1 MLKLTPLEYLP
12 MDRAEALE
20 IIHTVRSKVPEAELS
35 ALDADY
41 ASRYIEAAPTTGY
54 IALEGANAETPAPA
68 VEVPTPEATPKP
80 ETELETRLP
89 GFLNPNIK
97 LGASD
102 QLSTMREF
110 WNTLGREVPE
120 LSAEQQGDLEVKL
133 ATHPDRRV
141 VPTPLLSLMERKQTV
156 ETAKVFRKNQFSP
169 TSSAIWTPD
178 ESWLYGKLLVNPE
191 ATVQDGKKS
200 YGMLYKTDANG
211 TLVKREA
218 YIAGLVA
225 SGKAVTSPDGTVWV
239 FPVMDV
245 QTNAPRTREYASKLH
260 AKVSPTMTPE
270 ALITMQLLQQANGTP
285 NSRWEPDFANEAVYE
300 LDKHDAPKALVR
312 AAGVLWNPD
321 GRRVRLDDWYGGR
334 RYGDGGVRAEES
346 GL

>member
-1 MLKLTPLEYLP
+1 MEAKDLFTGMPDAVLLETAQAAIDVVNQRNLELPGHLGTASLTKTAVL
-12 MDRAEALE
+12 D
-20 IIHTVRSKVPEAELS
+20 TV
-35 ALDADY
+35 
-41 ASRYIEAAPTTGY
+41 PTD
-54 IALEGANAETPAPA
+54 TPIT
-68 VEVPTPEATPKP
+68 PTPEVAPTP

-102 QLSTMREF
+102 QLTTMREF

-178 ESWLYGKLLVNPE
+178 ESGLYGKLLVNPE

-200 YGMLYKTDANG
+200 YGMFYKTDTNG
-211 TLVKREA
+211 ALVKREA

-225 SGKAVTSPDGTVWV
+225 SGKAVTSPDGTTWV

-260 AKVSPTMTPE
+260 ADVSPTMTPE

-300 LDKHDAPKALVR
+300 LDKHDAPKALVE
-312 AAGVLWNPD
+312 AAGVVWVPGARQVDLSVWD
-321 GRRVRLDDWYGGR
+321 GGSRD
-334 RYGDGGVRAEES
+334 GDFGVRAEES